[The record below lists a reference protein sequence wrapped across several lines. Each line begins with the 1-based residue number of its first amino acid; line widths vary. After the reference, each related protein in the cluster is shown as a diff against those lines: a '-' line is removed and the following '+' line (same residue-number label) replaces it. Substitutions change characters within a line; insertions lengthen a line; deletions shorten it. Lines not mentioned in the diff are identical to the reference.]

1 MFLLLQTEICRDR
14 DDERPKRCFTN
25 RYSPSLSG
33 ITPHVA
39 KLGID
44 LTAEI
49 TPLQLAAG
57 TRQRCRDFYSLMYRE
72 AV

>member
-1 MFLLLQTEICRDR
+1 MSA
-14 DDERPKRCFTN
+14 PN
-25 RYSPSLSG
+25 ASG